1 MVPHPILISVVFN
14 WGLQIQLQSSSIL
27 YEKHLPFTFVLIIF
41 SKFGFKHVLG
51 HLSDPISTWD
61 FGVLLVLVL
70 TTADHPQYFT
80 FSVSF
85 LTHVLRSL
93 SFQFFKF
100 KKHCSIWA
108 TPYGCANSSKHKNT
122 GQVYLNEFLQSLP
135 IYHGFHPWDCVFPK
149 RFFCLI
155 LTKVM

>member
-1 MVPHPILISVVFN
+1 MTFNSGLPTPHSYICGFQLGPTDTTSEFKYSVWETFTIYVCFN
-14 WGLQIQLQSSSIL
+14 NLFKIW
-27 YEKHLPFTFVLIIF
+27 
-41 SKFGFKHVLG
+41 FKHVLG

-61 FGVLLVLVL
+61 FGVFLVLVL

-80 FSVSF
+80 FSV
-85 LTHVLRSL
+85 SL

-122 GQVYLNEFLQSLP
+122 GQVYLDEFLQSLP